1 VTSNFATGS
10 PVTIQVTLQVNAGTI
25 SASPTPLVFT
35 APAGSTA
42 ALTQN
47 VAVSGAPGPLTFSVS
62 AIASSGNWL
71 TATPGTANTPATVQ
85 VTANPS
91 GLGINTYAGSITITS
106 PGATG
111 SPITIPVTLNV
122 VAPQTLTVTPAS
134 LQFAYTIGQ
143 TGAPAGQTVQVQSS
157 GGAVAFGAAASST
170 GNWLQVSPA
179 TGTTPAAL
187 TVSVNAQG
195 LSAGTYS
202 GTVTVTSQNSLAA
215 TPVQVTLTVSTIPK
229 PVIAGITNGASGA
242 SNAISPGET
251 IVIYG
256 TGLGPAA
263 LVSGVLAAN
272 GRVATTL
279 SDTQVSFAGGQAF
292 APMIYAWNQQTGGMV
307 PYGVAGLNTVTVQ
320 VIYKGVA
327 SDPFTINVAAVTPGI
342 FTQNFASAGPGL
354 IFNSDGHTVNTP
366 NTPAAKGSVIA
377 VYMTGGGLTSPASI
391 DGSITPS
398 TPGSVLPKPL
408 LAVTATV
415 GGLPATVT
423 YGGAAPGFVAGFMQV
438 NVTIPPNAPSG
449 IIPLV
454 ISLGATATS
463 DGTPSQPGVTV
474 AVQ

>member
-1 VTSNFATGS
+1 
-10 PVTIQVTLQVNAGTI
+10 
-25 SASPTPLVFT
+25 
-35 APAGSTA
+35 
-42 ALTQN
+42 
-47 VAVSGAPGPLTFSVS
+47 
-62 AIASSGNWL
+62 
-71 TATPGTANTPATVQ
+71 
-85 VTANPS
+85 
-91 GLGINTYAGSITITS
+91 
-106 PGATG
+106 
-111 SPITIPVTLNV
+111 
-122 VAPQTLTVTPAS
+122 
-134 LQFAYTIGQ
+134 
-143 TGAPAGQTVQVQSS
+143 
-157 GGAVAFGAAASST
+157 
-170 GNWLQVSPA
+170 
-179 TGTTPAAL
+179 
-187 TVSVNAQG
+187 
-195 LSAGTYS
+195 
-202 GTVTVTSQNSLAA
+202 
-215 TPVQVTLTVSTIPK
+215 
-229 PVIAGITNGASGA
+229 
-242 SNAISPGET
+242 
-251 IVIYG
+251 
-256 TGLGPAA
+256 
-263 LVSGVLAAN
+263 VSGVLAAN

-292 APMIYAWNQQTGGMV
+292 APMIYAWNQQTGGIV